1 MAEWNGVERR
11 KEQEHNYCLKEKEW
25 GELSSDIKNIC
36 RTLDEMR
43 TNSAEHI
50 REGEKVGGYR
60 DRLRVM
66 EVEIKTDRIDTH
78 NNFTALE
85 KEISTIKKGYYIVG
99 GLSGIIGG
107 LIVKGGV
114 DIFALL
120 TKLIG
125 GK

>member
-1 MAEWNGVERR
+1 MAEWNGIERR

-36 RTLDEMR
+36 RTLDEIKD
-43 TNSAEHI
+43 NSAEHI
-50 REGEKVGGYR
+50 KEGEKVGGYR
-60 DRLRVM
+60 DRLRELELNV
-66 EVEIKTDRIDTH
+66 KTDRVDTH
-78 NNFTALE
+78 NSFEALRL
-85 KEISTIKKGYYIVG
+85 EISTIKKGYYIVG

-120 TKLIG
+120 TKLTR
-125 GK
+125 